1 MFFGFICSSVVI
13 AADHIQRKLVPREK
27 LCNSCVSK
35 DIFSFSPPTLT
46 RLRK

>member
-13 AADHIQRKLVPREK
+13 AADHIQRKVPREK

-35 DIFSFSPPTLT
+35 DIFLFSADPDAIT
-46 RLRK
+46 